1 MKKGRY
7 IFLLTVL
14 TVFLFGASQWIPS
27 DKTIPH
33 KQTQKASPEKQK
45 KQVNQAKINR
55 KREHSRKSQEVRVV
69 TLYPAGSIS
78 VRKPPTK
85 EKPPVRKVKAQKKR
99 VEAPKKKTK
108 PLKVLAK
115 TTPTKTKPL
124 KLLAKTTPTNTKPPQ
139 EKDIP
144 HVSRTYTGERPK
156 LEVGYDYIG
165 FDRYIDVM
173 ERVGRLF
180 VLIEDGDKVKLG
192 PEVSLIRRTILGD
205 RGIEKE
211 QYAVDRP
218 HLISD
223 PFIRELLT
231 ELDLPETAL
240 KDRVVLLFESPFD
253 DLLWD
258 VIASVA
264 AAKNIA
270 LGSIMQVSGD
280 YIEKGDGIFL
290 KLTHAV
296 IKDTLKEMPFNR
308 SIRVSL

>member
-14 TVFLFGASQWIPS
+14 TVFLFGASKWIS
-27 DKTIPH
+27 SGKTIPH
-33 KQTQKASPEKQK
+33 KQTEKATPEKQNT
-45 KQVNQAKINR
+45 QVNQAKINR
-55 KREHSRKSQEVRVV
+55 KREDSSTSQEVRVV

-78 VRKPPTK
+78 VRKPPPK
-85 EKPPVRKVKAQKKR
+85 EKPPVRKVKAQRKR
-99 VEAPKKKTK
+99 VEAPKKKTN
-108 PLKVLAK
+108 PPKVQVKA
-115 TTPTKTKPL
+115 TPTKTKP
-124 KLLAKTTPTNTKPPQ
+124 PP
-139 EKDIP
+139 EKDVP

-165 FDRYIDVM
+165 FNRYIDVM

-192 PEVSLIRRTILGD
+192 PEVSLIRKTILGD

-223 PFIRELLT
+223 PFIGELLT

-264 AAKNIA
+264 AAKNIP

-280 YIEKGDGIFL
+280 YIEQGDGIFL

>member
-14 TVFLFGASQWIPS
+14 TIFLFGASQWISS
-27 DKTIPH
+27 DKTVPH
-33 KQTQKASPEKQK
+33 KQTENASLK
-45 KQVNQAKINR
+45 KQQKEVNQAKINR
-55 KREHSRKSQEVRVV
+55 KREHSSTSQDVRVV

-78 VRKPPTK
+78 VRKPPPK
-85 EKPPVRKVKAQKKR
+85 EKLPVRKVKAQKKK
-99 VEAPKKKTK
+99 VEASKKKTK

-115 TTPTKTKPL
+115 TTPTKTKP
-124 KLLAKTTPTNTKPPQ
+124 PP
-139 EKDIP
+139 EKDVP

-192 PEVSLIRRTILGD
+192 PEVSLIRKTILGD

-223 PFIRELLT
+223 PFIGELLT
-231 ELDLPETAL
+231 ELDLPETVL

-280 YIEKGDGIFL
+280 YIEKGDGIIL

-296 IKDTLKEMPFNR
+296 IKDTLEEMPFNR

>member
-14 TVFLFGASQWIPS
+14 TVFLFGASKWISS
-27 DKTIPH
+27 DKIDPH
-33 KQTQKASPEKQK
+33 KQTEKASLNTPK
-45 KQVNQAKINR
+45 KQGNQAKINR
-55 KREHSRKSQEVRVV
+55 KREHSSKSQEVRVV

-78 VRKPPTK
+78 VRKPPPK
-85 EKPPVRKVKAQKKR
+85 EKPPIRKVKAQKKG
-99 VEAPKKKTK
+99 VEAPKKKPK
-108 PLKVLAK
+108 PLKVQVKAA
-115 TTPTKTKPL
+115 P
-124 KLLAKTTPTNTKPPQ
+124 AENKPPP
-139 EKDIP
+139 EDDVP
-144 HVSRTYTGERPK
+144 HVSRSYIGERPK

-165 FDRYIDVM
+165 FNRYIDVM
-173 ERVGRLF
+173 EKVGRLF

-192 PEVSLIRRTILGD
+192 PEVSLIRKTILGD

-223 PFIRELLT
+223 PFIGQLLT
-231 ELDLPETAL
+231 ELDLPETAM
-240 KDRVVLLFESPFD
+240 KDRVVLLFNSPFD

-264 AAKNIA
+264 AAKNIT

-280 YIEKGDGIFL
+280 YIEKGDSIIL

>member
-1 MKKGRY
+1 M
-7 IFLLTVL
+7 
-14 TVFLFGASQWIPS
+14 
-27 DKTIPH
+27 
-33 KQTQKASPEKQK
+33 
-45 KQVNQAKINR
+45 
-55 KREHSRKSQEVRVV
+55 RVV

-78 VRKPPTK
+78 VRKPPLK
-85 EKPPVRKVKAQKKR
+85 EKLPVRKVKAQKKR
-99 VEAPKKKTK
+99 VEAPKKKPK
-108 PLKVLAK
+108 PLKAQVKAA
-115 TTPTKTKPL
+115 P
-124 KLLAKTTPTNTKPPQ
+124 AENKPPP
-139 EKDIP
+139 EDDVP
-144 HVSRTYTGERPK
+144 HVSRTYIGERPK

-165 FDRYIDVM
+165 FNRYIDVM

-180 VLIEDGDKVKLG
+180 VLIEDGDRVKLG
-192 PEVSLIRRTILGD
+192 PEVSLIRKTILGD

-240 KDRVVLLFESPFD
+240 KDRVVLLFNSPFD

-264 AAKNIA
+264 AAKNIT

-280 YIEKGDGIFL
+280 YIEKGDGVIL

-296 IKDTLKEMPFNR
+296 IKDTLEEMPFNR